1 MEQLYEMIFKRR
13 SVRRYD
19 GKRPLSEAE
28 VAEVKAQLERLQPL
42 DADIPVKFR
51 IVRRGE
57 TSCLWGEYCL
67 LLYSEEREGYLP
79 NAGYLLEQMD
89 LWFAAHDIGSCW
101 YGMGRTEEKKLEG
114 LSFVIMMAFGHCRP
128 ESFRKSMSEAK
139 RKSLAA
145 ICTGQAD
152 EAVRRAIDA
161 ARYAPSACN
170 SQPWH
175 VDCGAGVLTV
185 SQQSGFKNALM
196 RNLAGYMNKID
207 VGIFFCCLEAVL
219 RHEGISFRRT
229 LLPGSGA
236 EYALEGKE

>member
-19 GKRPLSEAE
+19 GKCPLSAGELAE
-28 VAEVKAQLERLQPL
+28 INAQLERLQPL
-42 DADIPVKFR
+42 YAEIPVRYR
-51 IVRRGE
+51 IVKRGE
-57 TSCLWGEYCL
+57 TNCLWGEYCL

-101 YGMGRTEEKKLEG
+101 YGMGRADEKKLDG
-114 LSFVIMMAFGHCRP
+114 LSFVIMMAFGRCRP
-128 ESFRKSMSEAK
+128 ESFRGSMSEAR
-139 RKSLAA
+139 RKPLSA
-145 ICTGQAD
+145 ICGGESE
-152 EAVRRAIDA
+152 EAVTRAVDT

-175 VDCGAGVLTV
+175 VDCEPGKLTV
-185 SQQSGFKNALM
+185 SQQSGFKNPLM

-207 VGIFFCCLEAVL
+207 MGIFLCFLELAL
-219 RHEGISFRRT
+219 HHEGIAFRRT
-229 LLPGSGA
+229 LLPGGTA

>member
-1 MEQLYEMIFKRR
+1 MELLYEMIFKRK

-19 GKRPLSEAE
+19 AKRPLAAAE
-28 VAEVKAQLERLQPL
+28 LAEIETQLARLQPL

-51 IVRRGE
+51 IVKRSE
-57 TSCLWGEYCL
+57 TSCFWGEYCL

-89 LWFAAHDIGSCW
+89 LWFASRDIGACW
-101 YGMGRTEEKKLEG
+101 YGMGRTEEKKQDG
-114 LSFVIMMAFGHCRP
+114 LSFVIMMAFGRCRP
-128 ESFRKSMSEAK
+128 ESFRRSMGEAK

-145 ICTGQAD
+145 ICGGGAD
-152 EAVRRAIDA
+152 EAVLRAVDT

-175 VDCGAGVLTV
+175 VDCAPGKLTV
-185 SQQSGFKNALM
+185 RQQSGFKNPLM
-196 RNLAGYMNKID
+196 KNLAGYMNKID
-207 VGIFFCCLEAVL
+207 MGIFFCCLELAL
-219 RHEGISFRRT
+219 RHEGVSFRRT
-229 LLPGSGA
+229 LLPGGTA